1 VLGEVPH
8 KFESALEAL
17 TKLKEANPKVNDQFY
32 PPFVIVDKEG
42 TPVGPIHDND
52 CVININFRADRVIQI
67 SKAFEYENFSAFDRV
82 RWPKVRYLG
91 MMQYDGD
98 LKLPSH
104 YLIPPPLIENTSGQY
119 LCANGI
125 RTFACSETQKF
136 GHVTFFWNG
145 NRSGK
150 VDDTLETYHEVPSDN
165 IQFNKKPHMK
175 AAEIAKAAQQALLS
189 GEFDYVRVNFAN
201 GDMVGH
207 TGDLEATKLA
217 CESVDQGVKV
227 SSFVSPTHPMA
238 LKSLGAVALVAL
250 SRASIL

>member
-1 VLGEVPH
+1 MSVSTEDLGCGSPMIYVMCPLVV
-8 KFESALEAL
+8 FEL
-17 TKLKEANPKVNDQFY
+17 
-32 PPFVIVDKEG
+32 
-42 TPVGPIHDND
+42 
-52 CVININFRADRVIQI
+52 
-67 SKAFEYENFSAFDRV
+67 
-82 RWPKVRYLG
+82 
-91 MMQYDGD
+91 
-98 LKLPSH
+98 
-104 YLIPPPLIENTSGQY
+104 Y
-119 LCANGI
+119 LCYTEEIGMI
-125 RTFACSETQKF
+125 LLTGLFVGYFSETQKF

-217 CESVDQGVKV
+217 CESVDQGVKLLV
-227 SSFVSPTHPMA
+227 DAVESCGGIYMITADHGNCDDMA
-238 LKSLGAVALVAL
+238 QRKKNGEPLLDNTGKVAPLTSHTLAPVPVAIGGPGLPSNVKFSDSLAKAGLANVTATYLNLMGFEAPPSYEPSL
-250 SRASIL
+250 LAFD

>member
-1 VLGEVPH
+1 MLCAFPIACQDLIWVIFMSVSTEDLGCGSPMIYVMCLLVV
-8 KFESALEAL
+8 FEL
-17 TKLKEANPKVNDQFY
+17 
-32 PPFVIVDKEG
+32 
-42 TPVGPIHDND
+42 
-52 CVININFRADRVIQI
+52 
-67 SKAFEYENFSAFDRV
+67 
-82 RWPKVRYLG
+82 
-91 MMQYDGD
+91 
-98 LKLPSH
+98 
-104 YLIPPPLIENTSGQY
+104 Y
-119 LCANGI
+119 LCYTEEIGMI
-125 RTFACSETQKF
+125 LLTGLFVGYYSETQKF

-227 SSFVSPTHPMA
+227 SSFVSSTHPMA
-238 LKSLGAVALVAL
+238 LKSLGTVALVAL